1 MSDMETQAELDSDE
15 KLIVEELDY
24 SEEIFTIIKDENYED
39 VIPSFCESI
48 FRDSLY
54 ETSSDVMS
62 DYMLDLRNLLKQLPR
77 PFTIVQEF
85 YHIDSSYRD
94 TYYTYFSNQHFHVKR
109 YSRRLSFFAQE
120 VREEDFFAHDTE
132 IQKQISDHFM
142 GACVLNPLTTGVMGR
157 TLINPQYVVNSKVL
171 PIYVRLSRY
180 ELNIY
185 GKKFFVDAF
194 PYRMQDEET
203 MRCAEVTILNLLEHY
218 ANSYRD
224 YRSIVPSEILENEQ
238 KHSHERVLPSRGI
251 SYPILTKV
259 LSEFGFSPRLYNL
272 SSIDKYSLSKVTQ
285 EDELKRNLHYYIE
298 SGIPV
303 ALNLLPTGNNGSG
316 HSIVCI
322 GHGNVNKEL
331 IKKAKRNKWISWD
344 NKDHCHPLINSAD
357 FYEDYVV
364 VDDNQPIYQVRPF
377 QQLSLYPDMRVEN
390 IAVPL
395 YKRMFLDASDAAAI
409 VRSILHHEQFGIDVW
424 ADGFLDCREDVVIRL
439 FMASSRSL
447 KYYRSKTLKNFYARE
462 TYAIVPMPRFVWV
475 CELYRTDNYEELKAF
490 GEIIIDATSALG
502 RGHSACSLILMH
514 YPNVIGIRYP
524 EQTNP
529 EFDEMIELEE
539 DDLFDGYRKN
549 LNKIPL

>member
-1 MSDMETQAELDSDE
+1 MSDTKKQAELYNDE
-15 KLIVEELDY
+15 RAVIEEPNY
-24 SEEIFTIIKDENYED
+24 SEEILIIIKDEDYES
-39 VIPSFCESI
+39 VISKFCESI
-48 FRDSLY
+48 FKDSLY
-54 ETSSDVMS
+54 ETKSDVVYH
-62 DYMLDLRNLLKQLPR
+62 YMLDLINLLKKLPR

-85 YHIDSSYRD
+85 YHIDPSYRD
-94 TYYTYFSNQHFHVKR
+94 TYYTYFSNQHFYVKR
-109 YSRRLSFFAQE
+109 YSRRLSFFAQVIKE
-120 VREEDFFAHDTE
+120 NDFFAQDE
-132 IQKQISDHFM
+132 NIQNQISDHFM
-142 GACVLNPLTTGVMGR
+142 GACVLNPLASGIMGR
-157 TLINPQYVVNSKVL
+157 TLINPKYVVDSKVL
-171 PIYVRLSRY
+171 PIYVRLSRF

-185 GKKFFVDAF
+185 GKKLYVEAF

-203 MRCAEVTILNLLEHY
+203 MRCAEVTLLNLLEYY
-218 ANSYRD
+218 ANQYHD

-238 KHSHERVLPSRGI
+238 KHNHERVLPSRGI

-272 SSIDKYSLSKVTQ
+272 SSIDEYSLSKITQ
-285 EDELKRNLHYYIE
+285 EDELKRNLHCYIE

-316 HSIVCI
+316 HSIICI
-322 GHGNVNKEL
+322 GHGNINREL

-344 NKDHCHPLINSAD
+344 NKEHCHPLINSAD

-409 VRSILHHEQFGIDVW
+409 VRSILHNKQFGIDAW
-424 ADGFLDCREDVVIRL
+424 AGKFLDYGEDVVMRL
-439 FMASSRSL
+439 FMSSSRSL
-447 KYYRSKTLKNFYARE
+447 KCFRLKTLNNFYVRE
-462 TYAIVPMPRFVWV
+462 TYAIVPMPHFVWV
-475 CELYRTDNYEELKAF
+475 CELYREKDYYDLKAF

-524 EQTNP
+524 EQANP
-529 EFDEMIELEE
+529 EFDEMIEFDE
-539 DDLFDGYRKN
+539 DDLFEGYRKN
-549 LNKIPL
+549 LKKI